1 MIFSIFVFMILDFTL
16 AFLNHL
22 FFMRMQKINSK
33 FRSLPHSCLSV
44 DKGTVLPSLTV
55 FKYDIKNTKL

>member
-1 MIFSIFVFMILDFTL
+1 MILDFTL

-33 FRSLPHSCLSV
+33 FRSLSHSYLSV

-55 FKYDIKNTKL
+55 FKYNIKNTKL